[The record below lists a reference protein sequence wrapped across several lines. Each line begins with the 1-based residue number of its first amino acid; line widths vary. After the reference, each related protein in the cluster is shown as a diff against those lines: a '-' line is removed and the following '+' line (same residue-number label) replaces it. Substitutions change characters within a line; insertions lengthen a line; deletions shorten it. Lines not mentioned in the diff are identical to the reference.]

1 MINEVVEI
9 LKSASELVKKL
20 NNVCEELGEE

>member
-1 MINEVVEI
+1 MINEVLEI
-9 LKSASELVKKL
+9 LRSTTEIVKKL